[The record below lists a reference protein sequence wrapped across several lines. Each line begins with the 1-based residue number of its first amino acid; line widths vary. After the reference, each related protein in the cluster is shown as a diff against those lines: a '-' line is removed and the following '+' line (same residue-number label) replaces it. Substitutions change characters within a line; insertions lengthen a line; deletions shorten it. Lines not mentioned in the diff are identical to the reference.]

1 MTEENDSTSII
12 DLTSLSSSTV
22 PSEQYEAKLREAYRI
37 NAARVEE
44 EQPSFVDSVEE
55 FGLPS
60 NEEAP
65 SYFSPH
71 GDATNPDPHT
81 QAYQDKIVAAL
92 EEASS
97 STIDPVDDDHDDIT
111 PV

>member
-1 MTEENDSTSII
+1 MTEENDSKSII
-12 DLTSLSSSTV
+12 DLAIGSTTAA
-22 PSEQYEAKLREAYRI
+22 SEEDEAKLRNTFGIKTDRA
-37 NAARVEE
+37 EE

-71 GDATNPDPHT
+71 GEITSVDSHT

-97 STIDPVDDDHDDIT
+97 SAIDPVDDEHDDIA